1 MSLNPNGKWHQ
12 GDPGQRPHWI
22 KSPSGTQQPLATA
35 LPSTACPWSP
45 PPLPRP
51 PSSPLIPAS
60 VTPLPPGPVL
70 RTKAVPPQV
79 VGDGNG
85 HGEPGQ
91 VGQQQQG
98 GSLLMGMPEQSR
110 AHHQPEE
117 QQQVQQGLGEGR
129 AVRRAAL
136 GIALDLSA
144 APWSQRAKFRALCA
158 PHGSSG
164 QPAPPPRRYLPAP
177 DGHAAL
183 PASEAGRPPRPLPCP
198 LLSSGALPGRGVG
211 CQQEDQDIS

>member
-1 MSLNPNGKWHQ
+1 MAP
-12 GDPGQRPHWI
+12 GDPGQWPHWI
-22 KSPSGTQQPLATA
+22 KSPSGTQQLWPHPPLHS
-35 LPSTACPWSP
+35 LPVVSSAPTPASLLSPDPGLRHSSP
-45 PPLPRP
+45 PG
-51 PSSPLIPAS
+51 A
-60 VTPLPPGPVL
+60 GP

-117 QQQVQQGLGEGR
+117 QQQVQHGLGRGR

-144 APWSQRAKFRALCA
+144 APWSQ
-158 PHGSSG
+158 
-164 QPAPPPRRYLPAP
+164 
-177 DGHAAL
+177 
-183 PASEAGRPPRPLPCP
+183 
-198 LLSSGALPGRGVG
+198 
-211 CQQEDQDIS
+211 